1 MIWEWIL
8 MVFTKRETEL
18 MDFLWSYGE
27 PVTGKDIL
35 VLCKKRTWADNYLGV
50 MLRSLE
56 KKGAI
61 RCCGMKLYGTKY
73 ARQFESTI
81 SREEYY
87 VQLAKG
93 NGVDVEAFAKAAVGE
108 PTNHLDMPTIEK
120 LEKIIKEFKER
131 G

>member
-1 MIWEWIL
+1 

-93 NGVDVEAFAKAAVGE
+93 NGVDVEAFAKAAVGLVKE
-108 PTNHLDMPTIEK
+108 EK
-120 LEKIIKEFKER
+120 SSNQEELIQELEKIIKEFKER

>member
-1 MIWEWIL
+1 

-27 PVTGKDIL
+27 PVTGNDIL
-35 VLCKKRTWADNYLGV
+35 EQCKEHTWADTYLGI

-73 ARQFESTI
+73 ARQFESAITK
-81 SREEYY
+81 EEYY
-87 VQLAKG
+87 VQLARD
-93 NGVDVEAFAKAAVGE
+93 NGVDMEAFARAAVGLVKKE
-108 PTNHLDMPTIEK
+108 APEEQEALINELENIIQEFREK
-120 LEKIIKEFKER
+120 E
-131 G
+131 